1 MLLIGQKAHPEYKL
15 ILAANRDEDLRRPTE
30 EAHWRGI
37 RPRILAGRD
46 ITAGG
51 TWLGLSEGGRI
62 AALTNYWGDLET
74 RSDAPSR
81 GGLVAGFLRSDLSA
95 AEYVRRLEQLGERS
109 SKNSGAAGRS
119 RERSGRSRYNG
130 FNLIMGDA
138 DELWYYTN
146 AENVNRAGP
155 DFRPPA
161 VGEAQRLSPGLHVIS
176 NAVLDTPWPK
186 AVQAE
191 GMLKDLIQSGRLT
204 PHTLM
209 ELLNTSEDAG
219 RQHDPALPPKQ
230 ARELAK
236 ASIRIQFPRFATR
249 SSTVVLVDYK
259 NRVRFIEKSYFPT
272 RVNDFSF
279 SLTV

>member
-1 MLLIGQKAHPEYKL
+1 MLLIGQKVHPEYKL

-62 AALTNYWGDLET
+62 AALTNYWGDMEPY
-74 RSDAPSR
+74 SDAPSR
-81 GGLVAGFLRSDLSA
+81 GGLVAGFLRSGLSA
-95 AEYVRRLEQLGERS
+95 AEYVRRLD
-109 SKNSGAAGRS
+109 GRS
-119 RERSGRSRYNG
+119 EGPGRSRYNG

-146 AENVNRAGP
+146 AENVKNPGS

-191 GMLKDLIQSGRLT
+191 GLLKDLIQSGRLT

-209 ELLNTSEDAG
+209 ELLNTCEDAG
-219 RQHDPALPPKQ
+219 RQRDPALPHEQ

-259 NRVRFIEKSYFPT
+259 NRVRFIEKSYFPA

-279 SLTV
+279 SSTV